1 MMVSVL
7 PRATMLQM
15 PLLLSSLVLLC
26 AYTGMFQFLA
36 NNTPASSSAG
46 TQFLPQL
53 DQSDSEAEISLY
65 GITNSGAPTGES
77 RHYLLTRF
85 AVFVLAAAYCF
96 LHMLLIHAAQL
107 DWFRYFFSSRSLE
120 LLGLPLLLPLGM
132 FLDPQVVRL
141 RSFPK
146 V

>member
-1 MMVSVL
+1 
-7 PRATMLQM
+7 MLQL

-26 AYTGMFQFLA
+26 AYTGMFQFTA
-36 NNTPASSSAG
+36 NNRPASANAA
-46 TQFLPQL
+46 TQFLLQL
-53 DQSDSEAEISLY
+53 DQSDSEAEISIS
-65 GITNSGAPTGES
+65 GITSSGALTGET
-77 RHYLLTRF
+77 RHSVLTRF

-107 DWFRYFFSSRSLE
+107 DWIRYCFSSRSLE

-132 FLDPQVVRL
+132 PLDPQVVRL